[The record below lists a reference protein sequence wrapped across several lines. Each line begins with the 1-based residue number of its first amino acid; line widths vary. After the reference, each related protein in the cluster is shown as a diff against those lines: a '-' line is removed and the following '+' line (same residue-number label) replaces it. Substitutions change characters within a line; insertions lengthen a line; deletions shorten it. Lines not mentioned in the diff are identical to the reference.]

1 MNRPSDPLKSF
12 ESRSPSSTGGTLDR
26 VAAVTTPLIYKKGY
40 NAMEYCGVKYIAV
53 QASTEPFWKWRIL
66 HTKKSSG
73 TLSGEACDQTT
84 AIARAH
90 EAIGLSLRA
99 ERQSDVERHLPHFA
113 DQALHILHG
122 ARELPTTM
130 AVEALRPFIE
140 IMSYRTSPNHQLGD
154 ASAIA
159 INRLI
164 DSLTLKHTASDDIWQ
179 SAIDSTLS
187 FANEMSGSSALAT

>member
-1 MNRPSDPLKSF
+1 
-12 ESRSPSSTGGTLDR
+12 
-26 VAAVTTPLIYKKGY
+26 
-40 NAMEYCGVKYIAV
+40 MEYCGVKYIAV

-66 HTKKSSG
+66 HTKKNSG

-140 IMSYRTSPNHQLGD
+140 IMSHRTSPNHQLGD

-164 DSLTLKHTASDDIWQ
+164 DSLTEKHTASDDIWQ

-187 FANEMSGSSALAT
+187 FANEMSGSSELAT